1 MGNEEGEG
9 VTGNRRGLQG
19 SSTREKVSG
28 SGYQVE
34 GTGQRVPCGG

>member
-9 VTGNRRGLQG
+9 VTGNRSGLQERG
-19 SSTREKVSG
+19 MRERVPG
-28 SGYQVE
+28 SGYQVK